1 MRMRHAHSG
10 QEQHPDLITLT
21 RRQLGMLECL
31 YAGMRPA
38 QIAEQLHLALA
49 TVRMHIRHVNERLGT
64 HSYHAA
70 VLEARRLGLLRPHT
84 R

>member
-1 MRMRHAHSG
+1 MRHANPT
-10 QEQHPDLITLT
+10 QEHHPEAVTLT

-70 VLEARRLGLLRPHT
+70 VLEARRLGLFPPLT
-84 R
+84 Q